1 MIDALG
7 KEYKRAKTAYGSRK
21 VVCGC
26 NVDSYVDATKGTD
39 FKFFMGKYYMPQCVI
54 CNCWPWYYP
63 KTADLLAVKKLEN
76 WKGGR

>member
-26 NVDSYVDATKGTD
+26 DIDYVDATAGRD
-39 FKFFMGKYYMPQCVI
+39 FDFFMGKYYIPKCEV
-54 CNCWPWYYP
+54 CKLWPWLYP
-63 KTADLLAVKKLEN
+63 QTADLLAVKKLEN
-76 WKGGR
+76 WKGGK